1 MDIVDYLSREP
12 SGEPWPDSKL
22 DKKFVV
28 ASIDQFHAALD
39 CLNRRL
45 VDTNT
50 FIDDENILEHSD
62 RRSTLDELSN
72 TSSPGCYSNRFV
84 QNQTKLDRNENGQNS
99 RLCNF
104 DQNSLKKI
112 SHCVQLVEIDKK
124 NEQRKIAAKQVE
136 KTKDRLME
144 KKLKKTDKLSRE
156 EPQKLWSFWD
166 LVGSERTDNIRPENM
181 LQLEAS
187 SEWESPQGNSAST
200 NVPNIIE
207 VDLTADSTSESPE
220 VSLVDLTADSTSE
233 SPECLL
239 NLSKLFDKNLL
250 AELFTEDTWMDR
262 LRRVK
267 ERKDRHSFELM
278 GPYTNSLW
286 HQMSVV
292 DDCIVVDGRMA
303 VPGQLRPAALKRIH
317 CGHPGQ
323 EAMIDVSRYLWWPHM
338 HKDIVNMRRIVEVA
352 LATVRMLNMLY

>member
-1 MDIVDYLSREP
+1 MLGKEFILATDHKALTSALGEHKSNKTYQSRLKRWVDRLLPYQFKLVHIPGKDMNIVDYLSREP

-104 DQNSLKKI
+104 DLKKI

-136 KTKDRLME
+136 KTKDRSME
-144 KKLKKTDKLSRE
+144 EKLKKTAKIENTVGKQNQMLEQITETTFHRTRTVQRGTQGHESDGSDWDM
-156 EPQKLWSFWD
+156 PQ
-166 LVGSERTDNIRPENM
+166 V
-181 LQLEAS
+181 
-187 SEWESPQGNSAST
+187 EWKKVTP
-200 NVPNIIE
+200 P
-207 VDLTADSTSESPE
+207 
-220 VSLVDLTADSTSE
+220 
-233 SPECLL
+233 
-239 NLSKLFDKNLL
+239 
-250 AELFTEDTWMDR
+250 
-262 LRRVK
+262 RRK
-267 ERKDRHSFELM
+267 ERYQHS
-278 GPYTNSLW
+278 
-286 HQMSVV
+286 
-292 DDCIVVDGRMA
+292 
-303 VPGQLRPAALKRIH
+303 
-317 CGHPGQ
+317 
-323 EAMIDVSRYLWWPHM
+323 
-338 HKDIVNMRRIVEVA
+338 
-352 LATVRMLNMLY
+352 